1 MLMIRLSRMGK
12 KKQPTYRLV
21 VSDKQK
27 DTQNRA
33 LEILGQYNPRTNPK
47 TIELKADRIKYWL
60 SKGAQASPT
69 VHNLLVDQKIIET
82 DKVKASSGK
91 NKKKAAQAA
100 AQAKAEVKPA
110 EAKETKEE
118 AKVEETKPAEAETK
132 TE

>member
-1 MLMIRLSRMGK
+1 MIRLSRMGK